1 MLLILF
7 MRYILS
13 VQVYISEISPLL
25 CDDNYLSMLQPNT
38 QAAFISTKRH
48 DESAI
53 EKLVKL

>member
-1 MLLILF
+1 

-38 QAAFISTKRH
+38 QVAFISTKGYG
-48 DESAI
+48 ESAI